1 MRHGRFDAMTLAL
14 SRRGL
19 VGGAALLA
27 AGWGAHPAAGTSVSA
42 GACDTGQLAV
52 SSAPVGGALAQTF
65 VAAASGPVSKIRVR
79 IQNSKDDTGNFVVR
93 LLGTTGSS
101 SPVPNG
107 ADVLATKT
115 VKRKKAPKGDNVV
128 LTVKFKAAQ
137 AAQIVD
143 GTTYAVAVSKDG
155 SDGVTLRSAL
165 GNVCPDGD
173 GFQADATD
181 IFAKVNVEFDH
192 EVFVGF

>member
-1 MRHGRFDAMTLAL
+1 MRNGRFDAMTLAL

-128 LTVKFKAAQ
+128 LTVTFKAGQ
-137 AAQIVD
+137 AAQIAD
-143 GTTYAVAVSKDG
+143 GTAYAVAVSKTG
-155 SDGVTLRSAL
+155 SDGVALRSAL

-173 GFQADATD
+173 GFQADAAD
-181 IFAKVNVEFDH
+181 IFAKVNVEFDYA
-192 EVFVGF
+192 VFVGA

>member
-1 MRHGRFDAMTLAL
+1 MRNGRFDAMTLAL

-128 LTVKFKAAQ
+128 LTVTFKAGQ
-137 AAQIVD
+137 AAQIAD
-143 GTTYAVAVSKDG
+143 GTAYAVAVSKTG
-155 SDGVTLRSAL
+155 SDGVALRSAL

-173 GFQADATD
+173 GFQADAAD
-181 IFAKVNVEFDH
+181 IFAKVNVEFDYA
-192 EVFVGF
+192 VFVGF

>member
-1 MRHGRFDAMTLAL
+1 MRNGRFDAMTLAL

-107 ADVLATKT
+107 ADVLANKT

-128 LTVKFKAAQ
+128 LTVTFKAGQ
-137 AAQIVD
+137 AAQIAD
-143 GTTYAVAVSKDG
+143 GTAYAVAVSKTG
-155 SDGVTLRSAL
+155 SDGVALRSAL

-173 GFQADATD
+173 GFQADAAD
-181 IFAKVNVEFDH
+181 IFAKVNVEFDYA
-192 EVFVGF
+192 VFVGF

>member
-1 MRHGRFDAMTLAL
+1 MRNGRFDAMTLAL

-128 LTVKFKAAQ
+128 LTVTFKAGQ
-137 AAQIVD
+137 AAQIAD
-143 GTTYAVAVSKDG
+143 GTAYAVAVPKTG
-155 SDGVTLRSAL
+155 SDGVALRSAL

-173 GFQADATD
+173 GFQADAAD
-181 IFAKVNVEFDH
+181 IFAKVNVEFDYA
-192 EVFVGF
+192 VFVGF

>member
-1 MRHGRFDAMTLAL
+1 MRNGRFDAMTLAL

-128 LTVKFKAAQ
+128 LTVTFKAGQ
-137 AAQIVD
+137 AAQIAD
-143 GTTYAVAVSKDG
+143 GTAYAVAASKTG
-155 SDGVTLRSAL
+155 SDGVALRSAL

-173 GFQADATD
+173 GFQADAAD
-181 IFAKVNVEFDH
+181 IFAKVNVEFDYA
-192 EVFVGF
+192 VFVGF